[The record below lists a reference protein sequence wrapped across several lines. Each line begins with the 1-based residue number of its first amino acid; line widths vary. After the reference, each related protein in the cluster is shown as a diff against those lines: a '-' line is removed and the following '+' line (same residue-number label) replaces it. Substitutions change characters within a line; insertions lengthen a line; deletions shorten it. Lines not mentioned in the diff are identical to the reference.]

1 MCTNYSFRIESE
13 RYQILASNVKGSIK
27 AKGMQIIES
36 KAKAMQTRSPV
47 ASKAKGK
54 QLFASNMKSRKTQ
67 VSCSIERER

>member
-36 KAKAMQTRSPV
+36 KAKAMQTVVEPGIWIRR
-47 ASKAKGK
+47 ARLKDKIGSKK
-54 QLFASNMKSRKTQ
+54 L
-67 VSCSIERER
+67 I